1 MDAATK
7 TGPQVHDAWAKRL
20 NDPLDP
26 AIRSLERLD
35 SSSLSERVYA
45 QLRTAL
51 MRGELAPDQRLKI
64 GDVAVRL
71 GTSETPVRE
80 AVFQLAREGAL
91 EIKPRHYV
99 RVRRLSAS
107 EYLQVRDIR
116 LNLEPLAAERALPH
130 IQTDDIAALRAVH
143 ARLVAAEASHDYPAA
158 VHANFEFHFGLYLRS
173 SMPILIETLES
184 LWVRA
189 GPLFNYLYPHGH
201 PTYDGAHQHET
212 VLEALERKDGYML
225 REAIRQDLIEGG
237 RNFVRHLQ
245 AMEPQTS
252 EARPAIK

>member
-1 MDAATK
+1 MDADSK
-7 TGPQVHDAWAKRL
+7 PGPGTADAWPKRL
-20 NDPLDP
+20 ELPVDP

-35 SSSLSERVYA
+35 SPSLSERVYA

-51 MRGELAPDQRLKI
+51 MRGELVPEQRLKI
-64 GDVAVRL
+64 GDVAERL

-80 AVFQLAREGAL
+80 AFFQLAREGAL

-99 RVRRLSAS
+99 RVRRLSAG
-107 EYLQVRDIR
+107 EYLQIRDIR
-116 LNLEPLAAERALPH
+116 LQLEPLAAERALPG
-130 IQTDDIAALRAVH
+130 IRRDDIAALRQVH
-143 ARLVAAEASHDYPAA
+143 ERLVAAEASRDYPAA
-158 VHANFEFHFGLYLRS
+158 VQANFEFHFGLYLRS
-173 SMPILIETLES
+173 SMPILIEILES

-201 PTYDGAHQHET
+201 PAYDGPHQHET
-212 VLEALERKDGYML
+212 VLQALEQQDGYML

-245 AMEPQTS
+245 AMEH
-252 EARPAIK
+252 PAVT

>member
-1 MDAATK
+1 MDADNRPASDEPWARRLEP
-7 TGPQVHDAWAKRL
+7 PQ
-20 NDPLDP
+20 DP

-35 SSSLSERVYA
+35 ASSLSERVYS
-45 QLRTAL
+45 QLRAAL
-51 MRGELAPDQRLKI
+51 MRGELVPEQRLKI
-64 GDVAVRL
+64 GDVAERL

-80 AVFQLAREGAL
+80 AFFQLAREGAL

-99 RVRRLSAS
+99 RVRRLSAG

-116 LNLEPLAAERALPH
+116 LQLEPLAAERALPH
-130 IQTDDIAALRAVH
+130 IRPEDVAALRRVH
-143 ARLVAAEASHDYPAA
+143 ARLVEAEATKDYPAA
-158 VHANFEFHFGLYLRS
+158 VQANFEFHFGLYLRS

-189 GPLFNYLYPHGH
+189 GPLFNFLYPHGH
-201 PTYDGAHQHET
+201 PTYDGPHQHET
-212 VLEALERKDGYML
+212 VLAAMERQDSYML

-245 AMEPQTS
+245 AMEG
-252 EARPAIK
+252 AGAAK

>member
-1 MDAATK
+1 
-7 TGPQVHDAWAKRL
+7 
-20 NDPLDP
+20 
-26 AIRSLERLD
+26 
-35 SSSLSERVYA
+35 SSLAERVYA
-45 QLRTAL
+45 QLRAAL
-51 MRGELAPDQRLKI
+51 MRGELVPEQRLKI
-64 GDVAVRL
+64 GEVAERL

-99 RVRRLSAS
+99 RVRRLSAG

-116 LNLEPLAAERALPH
+116 LELEPLAAVRALPH
-130 IQTDDIAALRAVH
+130 IRADDIELLRQMH
-143 ARLVAAEASHDYPAA
+143 GRLIEAEAAGDHAAA
-158 VHANFEFHFGLYLRS
+158 VQANFEFHFGLYLRS
-173 SMPILIETLES
+173 SMPILIETLKS

-189 GPLFNYLYPHGH
+189 GPLFNFLYPHGH

-212 VLEALERKDGYML
+212 VLAALERRDGYML

-245 AMEPQTS
+245 AMEDG
-252 EARPAIK
+252 AADG